1 MTQLGN
7 GLYIADYN
15 EDSLSVGEAELAT
28 LRRIGAA
35 EESILGAQSNL
46 ASTYQALGRTEQAL
60 SMRRE
65 HYAQRLKLSGEED
78 EESIREAIC
87 YAMDLIDSSL
97 FEEAKALLR
106 KTMPVARRVLG
117 ESHELTLK
125 MRCNFAEALYEDPD
139 ATLDDIREAATT
151 LEDMVPTARR
161 VFGGTNP
168 IAEGIE
174 ESLRDARAALRARE
188 ATSK

>member
-1 MTQLGN
+1 MKRDVYSGRL
-7 GLYIADYN
+7 
-15 EDSLSVGEAELAT
+15 EL
-28 LRRIGAA
+28 
-35 EESILGAQSNL
+35 N
-46 ASTYQALGRTEQAL
+46 
-60 SMRRE
+60 
-65 HYAQRLKLSGEED
+65 GEEHQD
-78 EESIREAIC
+78 TLIAANN
-87 YAMDLIDSSL
+87 YASSL
-97 FEEAKALLR
+97 VKLERFEQAKALLR